1 MSVPSD
7 LPFAD
12 DTPAA
17 LPLYAVSPAGLAA
30 LRDSLPEVA
39 RRYLDATGFAAKPQ
53 QLCLLPGEVGLAG
66 AVLGLGDSA
75 AGADTPPWAF
85 GDLAFRLPEGT
96 VWRLI
101 PGPGD
106 RDEYD
111 PGRAVLG
118 FALGAYR
125 FSAFKSPP
133 RPPARLV
140 PPAGTEA
147 AREAAAAVIMA
158 RDLVNMP
165 ANHLG
170 PAELADAVSAL
181 GKDFGASVEIIVDDA
196 LAAGYPAVAA
206 VGRGAA
212 RAPRVA
218 TLRWAGGGAA
228 PDAKLIALCGKGVC
242 FDSGGY
248 DLKPS
253 SAMLRMKKDMGG
265 AAVVMAAARMIMA
278 ADLPVRLVLRVGC
291 VENSVSG
298 HAMRPLDVLA
308 TRKGLSVEVGN
319 TDAEGRLVLA
329 DLLAAACEENP
340 ALIIDCATL
349 TGAARAALG
358 PDLPALFSNDQ
369 VWAERLIAA
378 GKSCCDPLW
387 QLPLWADYG
396 TWLGSHVADLNNIA
410 GNTHGGAVVAAL
422 FLERFVAP
430 DVPWAHIDLY
440 AWNDTTRPGRPEGG
454 EAQAARAIATAI
466 GLGFSGPAAGD
477 QTAGDQK
484 KD

>member
-1 MSVPSD
+1 MA
-7 LPFAD
+7 LALAD
-12 DTPAA
+12 DAPAA
-17 LPLYAVSPAGLAA
+17 LPLYAVSPADLAA
-30 LRDSLPEVA
+30 LRESLPEMA
-39 RRYLDATGFAAKPQ
+39 RRYLDATDFSAKAQ
-53 QLCLLPGEVGLAG
+53 QLVLLPGAAGLSG
-66 AVLGLGDSA
+66 AVLGLGDSVSA
-75 AGADTPPWAF
+75 AAIPPDTPPWAF

-96 VWRLI
+96 VWRLV
-101 PGPGD
+101 PGG
-106 RDEYD
+106 YD

-125 FSAFKSPP
+125 FAAFKPP
-133 RPPARLV
+133 SRPPARLV
-140 PPAGTEA
+140 PPAGTES
-147 AREAAAAVIMA
+147 ARAAAEAVIMA

-181 GKDFGASVEIIVDDA
+181 GKGFGASVEIVADDA
-196 LAAGYPAVAA
+196 LDAGYPALAA

-218 TLRWAGGGAA
+218 ILRWAGSGAG

-253 SAMLRMKKDMGG
+253 AAMLRMKKDMGG

-278 ADLPVRLVLRVGC
+278 ADPPVRLVLRVGC

-298 HAMRPLDVLA
+298 QAMRPLDVLA
-308 TRKGLSVEVGN
+308 TRKGLTVEIGN

-329 DLLAAACEENP
+329 DLLAASCEETP
-340 ALIIDCATL
+340 SLIIDCATL

-369 VWAERLIAA
+369 TWAERLIDA
-378 GKSCCDPLW
+378 GKTCCDPLW

-396 TWLGSHVADLNNIA
+396 IWLGSPVADLNNIA

-422 FLERFVAP
+422 FLERFIATG
-430 DVPWAHIDLY
+430 VPWVHIDLY
-440 AWNDTTRPGRPEGG
+440 AWNDATRPGRPEGG
-454 EAQAARAIATAI
+454 EAQAARAIATAV
-466 GLGFSGPAAGD
+466 GLRFSGPATGD
-477 QTAGDQK
+477 QTTGDQK